1 MSINRNRRSYRRP
14 GHIYRSKGSLAL
26 ILPTAWAPSAYMA
39 ADGHTFRSAHET
51 GAPQQH
57 HKLQRLHDKQIS
69 VTGMHKCGSSAT
81 PYAPATP
88 LPTPDPPQNAYDP
101 SENPVSQPPVSD
113 KALDS
118 CSSHKTIPR
127 TRFHLS
133 VSCCSKKCK
142 P

>member
-1 MSINRNRRSYRRP
+1 MDALSTVQVPAPAGEMSDSEVIAAPVSCADRKVRWRSSFPLRGPLPLIWPRMAIP
-14 GHIYRSKGSLAL
+14 FDRHMCDRGS
-26 ILPTAWAPSAYMA
+26 TATSN
-39 ADGHTFRSAHET
+39 
-51 GAPQQH
+51 
-57 HKLQRLHDKQIS
+57 
-69 VTGMHKCGSSAT
+69 
-81 PYAPATP
+81 APATP
-88 LPTPDPPQNAYDP
+88 LPTPDPPRNGYDP
-101 SENPVSQPPVSD
+101 SGNPVSQPPVSD

>member
-1 MSINRNRRSYRRP
+1 MDALSTVQVPAPAGGMSDSEVIAAPVSCADRKVRWRSSFPLRGP
-14 GHIYRSKGSLAL
+14 LPL
-26 ILPTAWAPSAYMA
+26 IWPRMA
-39 ADGHTFRSAHET
+39 IPFDRHMCDR
-51 GAPQQH
+51 
-57 HKLQRLHDKQIS
+57 
-69 VTGMHKCGSSAT
+69 GSSAT
-81 PYAPATP
+81 SYAPATP
-88 LPTPDPPQNAYDP
+88 LPTPDPPQNACDP

>member
-1 MSINRNRRSYRRP
+1 MDALSTVQVPAPAGEMSDSEVIAAPVTCTARKVRWRSSFPLRGP
-14 GHIYRSKGSLAL
+14 LPL
-26 ILPTAWAPSAYMA
+26 IWPRMA
-39 ADGHTFRSAHET
+39 IPFDRHMCDR
-51 GAPQQH
+51 
-57 HKLQRLHDKQIS
+57 
-69 VTGMHKCGSSAT
+69 GSSAT

-88 LPTPDPPQNAYDP
+88 LPTPDPPQNACDP

-113 KALDS
+113 KALGS
-118 CSSHKTIPR
+118 CSSHRTIPR